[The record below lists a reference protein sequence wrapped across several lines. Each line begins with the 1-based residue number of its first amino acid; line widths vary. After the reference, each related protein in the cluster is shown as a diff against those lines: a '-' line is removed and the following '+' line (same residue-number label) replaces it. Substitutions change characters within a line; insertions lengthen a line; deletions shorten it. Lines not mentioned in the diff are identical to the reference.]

1 MSGPADFDDFYAG
14 TYRRVVGQLYAM
26 VGNLSE
32 VEDAVQEAYTRAWQ
46 RWGRLRAYADPEAW
60 VRTVAYRV
68 AVSSWRKA
76 VNRVTAHRRH
86 GPPADAPELDPGL
99 LNLAAALRKVPP
111 DQRRLLVLHYVVG
124 LSVEA
129 IAQETG
135 TPTGTVKS
143 RLSRGRAA
151 LRAEL
156 QEEAEHD
163 V

>member
-1 MSGPADFDDFYAG
+1 MQVMKIVP
-14 TYRRVVGQLYAM
+14 RLP
-26 VGNLSE
+26 N
-32 VEDAVQEAYTRAWQ
+32 QE
-46 RWGRLRAYADPEAW
+46 L
-60 VRTVAYRV
+60 
-68 AVSSWRKA
+68 
-76 VNRVTAHRRH
+76 
-86 GPPADAPELDPGL
+86 
-99 LNLAAALRKVPP
+99 VPP